1 VTTEFKIKLA
11 NFTISIITITV
22 AFIALW
28 FVIFMVSSTFDL
40 TVFAEK
46 TTEFFY
52 LLIFA
57 AIATVFCAAFLNMSL
72 NLSLIADIKIQETK
86 IEHEKS
92 FGKQVILILCAGIV
106 VVVALLF
113 IGDQLSRKQEK
124 ERLLSECSD
133 LISRYQ
139 TSINELSN
147 SLADTSF
154 IKRIPTILEFL
165 SSQKSDYRDIAII
178 TFAKFDGQA
187 TFLRITPNTS
197 ENDLHKPYFNS
208 SFYRCNKR
216 DTEYLSDVF
225 QKKLQEPF
233 VWSEK
238 SDHYLYFPVTSGK
251 VPFVLHLSKYTRYGK
266 IGS

>member
-22 AFIALW
+22 AFVALW
-28 FVIFMVSSTFDL
+28 FVIFMVNSTFNL
-40 TVFAEK
+40 TVFAER

-57 AIATVFCAAFLNMSL
+57 AIATVFCAAFLNISL
-72 NLSLIADIKIQETK
+72 NLSLIADMKIQETK
-86 IEHEKS
+86 IEHKKS
-92 FGKQVILILCAGIV
+92 FGKQFILILCASVAI
-106 VVVALLF
+106 VVALLF
-113 IGDQLSRKQEK
+113 LGDQLSRKNEK
-124 ERLLSECSD
+124 DRLLAECSD
-133 LISRYQ
+133 LITRYQ
-139 TSINELSN
+139 TSINEISN
-147 SLADTSF
+147 SLSDTSL

-178 TFAKFDGQA
+178 TFTKFDGQA
-187 TFLRITPNTS
+187 TFLRVTPNTS
-197 ENDLHKPYFNS
+197 EINLHKPYFNS

-225 QKKLQEPF
+225 QKNLKEPF
-233 VWSEK
+233 LWSEK
-238 SDHYLYFPVTSGK
+238 SDHYLYFPITSGK
-251 VPFVLHLSKYTRYGK
+251 VPFVLHFSKYTRYGK